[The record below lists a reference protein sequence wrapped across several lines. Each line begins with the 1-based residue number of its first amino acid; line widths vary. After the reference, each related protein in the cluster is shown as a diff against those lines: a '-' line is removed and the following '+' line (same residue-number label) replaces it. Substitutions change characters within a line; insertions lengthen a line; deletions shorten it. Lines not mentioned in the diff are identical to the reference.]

1 METSFFQEIFGK
13 ETAEFDRQK
22 LEVDKSV
29 FGEKVGLLGKLFGC
43 GHERISRPFILGKT
57 AYRTCLLCGARK
69 QFNTQTLETFG
80 GFYYPP
86 IVRSEEQLNL

>member
-1 METSFFQEIFGK
+1 MATSFYESKFGQEKAGFN
-13 ETAEFDRQK
+13 RQN

-43 GHERISRPFILGKT
+43 GHREVSRPFILGKT
-57 AYRTCLLCGARK
+57 AYRTCLSCGARK
-69 QFNTQTLETFG
+69 RFDTQNLETFG

-86 IVRSEEQLNL
+86 IVKSEEQLNL